1 MPAKR
6 KYEEARVLAGYSP
19 PLLRP
24 RGKIRWLF
32 FVFLNLAIYT
42 MACGLWQIIGS
53 GTGELFWQSTLRGNL
68 LFEIKQLCPL
78 SDRVSAITNP
88 WMPVILAA
96 LLALIVVVPVAMSV
110 LYQLVLALLF
120 VVVCAVVG
128 MSPEIAVILVVACL
142 LSSRTRLRREYP
154 FYAILFGMIP
164 VAAYLLIVYLFC
176 RARFELLPLRRWILL
191 IPFALSVIL
200 AAGTAFMVVLMA
212 RMAKFRPGALW
223 PSALLLFSAA
233 AGLFYTYVG
242 IDELLYAQI
251 RAAAQEDLVLVDT
264 AGGGASAAP
273 DKELEDRI
281 ARITKRCTRFL
292 DRYGQSERAPS
303 VAWIRARTASTQI
316 NRREPDGGFL
326 RCSHEWP
333 LIRSSKALRLLVGSY
348 PDSDQAG
355 LARGRLGIIEL
366 KRIRE
371 FAGAQRRAKLN
382 LACEMLQEAEES
394 LATTVENV
402 PLDKNVGNGTIFVPI
417 PPVPDKKDSYAG
429 FLFTVKRL
437 NWLIDRND
445 VLSDP
450 VAAEALAEWLAVN
463 PCGNDYLVRLES
475 LKNTPKYRDSKIGAN
490 IAVAWANN
498 LDVFIR
504 TRHLLAI
511 AAGETNDVDA
521 AVEANYELGIIAM
534 REAEKPWLTAL
545 LGKKSAIDFLEK
557 VTAAPEN
564 PWQKPAA
571 ETMSRLRSPGDVTA
585 DGTGK

>member
-1 MPAKR
+1 
-6 KYEEARVLAGYSP
+6 
-19 PLLRP
+19 
-24 RGKIRWLF
+24 
-32 FVFLNLAIYT
+32 

-53 GTGELFWQSTLRGNL
+53 ETGELFWQSTLRGNL
-68 LFEIKQLCPL
+68 LFEIKQLCPF

-110 LYQLVLALLF
+110 MYQLVLALLF

-164 VAAYLLIVYLFC
+164 VAAYLSIVYLFC
-176 RARFELLPLRRWILL
+176 RARFELLPLHRWILL
-191 IPFALSVIL
+191 IPFALSVVL
-200 AAGTAFMVVLMA
+200 AAGVAFMVVLMA
-212 RMAKFRPGALW
+212 RMTKFRPGALW

-251 RAAAQEDLVLVDT
+251 RAEAQEDLVLAETD
-264 AGGGASAAP
+264 AGSGEPSAP
-273 DKELEDRI
+273 GTELENRI

-292 DRYGQSERAPS
+292 DRYGQSDRAPS
-303 VAWIRARTASTQI
+303 VAWIRARTAGTQV
-316 NRREPDGGFL
+316 NRREPDDGFL
-326 RCSHEWP
+326 RCSHQWP
-333 LIRSSKALRLLVGSY
+333 LIKSSKALRLLVGTY

-371 FAGAQRRAKLN
+371 FVGAQRRAQLN
-382 LACEMLQEAEES
+382 RACDMLQEAEES
-394 LATTVENV
+394 LATTVENF
-402 PLDKNVGNGTIFVPI
+402 PLGKNAGNGTLFVPI
-417 PPVPDKKDSYAG
+417 PPVPDKKDTYAG
-429 FLFTVKRL
+429 FLFTMKKL

-445 VLSDP
+445 VLSDT

-463 PCGNDYLVRLES
+463 PCDTDYLSRLES
-475 LKNTPKYRDSKIGAN
+475 LKNTPKYRESKIGAN
-490 IAVAWANN
+490 IAVSWANN
-498 LDVFIR
+498 LDVFSR
-504 TRHLLAI
+504 TRHLLTI

-521 AVEANYELGIIAM
+521 AVEANYELGIIAL

-545 LGKKSAIDFLEK
+545 LGNKGAIDFLEK

-564 PWQKPAA
+564 PWQQSAA
-571 ETMSRLRSPGDVTA
+571 ETIARLNPPGDVTP